1 MIKILDFVLHVIFLG
16 LLLAVS
22 AEDVCSFKISDKRH
36 MEILALALP
45 ALIAEPGVGVTSRIA
60 GLFCVSVPMLCIS
73 LVCRGAFGGGDIKLM
88 AVCGAFLGWKRVLL
102 AAVFGIVLA
111 GVVQLPL
118 LITGRR
124 RMKDHFPL
132 GPFLCAGMVIGIIF
146 AERLLI

>member
-73 LVCRGAFGGGDIKLM
+73 LVCRGAFWPFHGG
-88 AVCGAFLGWKRVLL
+88 
-102 AAVFGIVLA
+102 
-111 GVVQLPL
+111 Q
-118 LITGRR
+118 
-124 RMKDHFPL
+124 
-132 GPFLCAGMVIGIIF
+132 
-146 AERLLI
+146 